1 METKEKKEKLT
12 KEELS
17 RVRSIAGR
25 KGGRKSGYGKGR
37 APTKTVTV
45 RKADYDILVAY
56 ADLRQF
62 PIAEGIHRLCVGLTK
77 KYSELSAF
85 APASP
90 ASAS

>member
-1 METKEKKEKLT
+1 MNDKKEKLT

-17 RVRSIAGR
+17 MVRSLAGR
-25 KGGRKSGYGKGR
+25 KGGSKSGYGKGR

-77 KYSELSAF
+77 KYDELKKF
-85 APASP
+85 APVVQA
-90 ASAS
+90 AN